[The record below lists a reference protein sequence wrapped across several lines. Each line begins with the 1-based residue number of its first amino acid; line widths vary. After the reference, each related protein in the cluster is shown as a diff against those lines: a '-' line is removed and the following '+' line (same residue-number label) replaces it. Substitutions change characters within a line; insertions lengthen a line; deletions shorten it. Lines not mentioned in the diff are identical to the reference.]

1 MANLYREALNDFG
14 GLAQGLPAN
23 ESSIHEVPVAR
34 SAGRCAAPQRPYR
47 TLFLSDIHLGT
58 RACRAENLLSFL
70 REHEADTIYLVG
82 DIIDFWA
89 LNRGIYWPAPHNTF
103 VQKILKLARHDVRVV
118 FIPGNHD
125 EALREHAGSHF
136 GNIEIEREIV
146 HRTADGRR
154 LLLVH
159 GDEFDQIARCH
170 RWIAVLGDISYNLLV
185 RINVWL
191 SWVRR
196 KLHRS
201 GYWSLA
207 GYAKK
212 RVKGALEFI
221 YGFEAA
227 VARYARQQGVDGV
240 VCGHIHSAVIK
251 EVEGITYV
259 NCGDWV
265 DSCTAIVEHRNGKL
279 ELLHWSEAE
288 SIATADMRDAE
299 SSVTRTPAR

>member
-1 MANLYREALNDFG
+1 MADALREVFNNFG
-14 GLAQGLPAN
+14 GMPLGA
-23 ESSIHEVPVAR
+23 
-34 SAGRCAAPQRPYR
+34 AAPELPLARAPVKPAGSQRPYR

-58 RACRAENLLSFL
+58 RACQAEKLLSFL

-89 LNRGIYWPAPHNTF
+89 LNRGIYWPAAHNTF

-125 EALREHAGSHF
+125 EALREYAGAHF
-136 GNIEIEREIV
+136 GNIEIERETV
-146 HRTADGRR
+146 HRTAEGRR

-170 RWIAVLGDISYNLLV
+170 RWLAVLGDISYNWLV
-185 RINVWL
+185 RVNVRL

-196 KLHRS
+196 KLRCS

-212 RVKGALEFI
+212 RIKGALEFI

-227 VARYARQQGVDGV
+227 VLHYARQAGADGV

-251 EVEGITYV
+251 EVDGITYI

-265 DSCTAIVEHRNGKL
+265 DSCTAIVEHWSGQL
-279 ELLHWSEAE
+279 ELVQWNEIEHAAAVS
-288 SIATADMRDAE
+288 SRDATATYSRADA
-299 SSVTRTPAR
+299 A

>member
-1 MANLYREALNDFG
+1 MANLLRESFIKS
-14 GLAQGLPAN
+14 GLAPLGAQSSDRTTGIPVIRPAN
-23 ESSIHEVPVAR
+23 KPGDPR
-34 SAGRCAAPQRPYR
+34 RPYR

-58 RACRAENLLSFL
+58 RACQAENLLAFL

-89 LNRGIYWPAPHNTF
+89 LNRGIYWPAAHNTF
-103 VQKILKLARHDVRVV
+103 VQKILKQARHDVRVI

-125 EALREHAGSHF
+125 EAVREYAGSHF
-136 GNIEIEREIV
+136 GNVRIEREAI
-146 HRTADGRR
+146 HETADGRR

-185 RINVWL
+185 RINIWL
-191 SWVRR
+191 SWARR
-196 KLHRS
+196 KLRRS

-212 RVKGALEFI
+212 RIKGALEFI
-221 YGFEAA
+221 YGFESA
-227 VARYARQQGVDGV
+227 VARYARQAGVDGV

-251 EVEGITYV
+251 EVEGITYI

-265 DSCTAIVEHRNGKL
+265 DSCTAIVEHWSGQL
-279 ELLHWSEAE
+279 ELVHWDSSDTGNALARHEADAQY
-288 SIATADMRDAE
+288 SHADA
-299 SSVTRTPAR
+299 A